1 MQRVPVEATE
11 TAWASVRTPATLRSR
26 MGDSL
31 WEEFLS
37 GAPAVRFSA
46 GRIVFRTGSPPRLAA
61 VRSGMV
67 RVFTY
72 APGGRQVPIRY
83 VRPGDL
89 VGLESLLGENDLLS
103 AEAVTDTVLVMVSI
117 QRLRALAT
125 QHPELSWMI
134 ASQIGTWAVV
144 SIASLV
150 GAGFEQMT
158 VRVAQHLLDLAV
170 RTPDDRTVAYVTHR
184 GLADAVGT
192 VREVITRV
200 LGEFR
205 HQGILE
211 TRPGRVI
218 ILDPGRLS
226 RIAQGE
232 PATAH
237 GIYGPALEAV
247 EAQVETATV
256 IPGRP
261 GARPV
266 VSPGRPMER
275 AAVVAGTGVRLEP

>member
-1 MQRVPVEATE
+1 
-11 TAWASVRTPATLRSR
+11 
-26 MGDSL
+26 MGDCL
-31 WEEFLS
+31 WDEFLA
-37 GAPAVRFSA
+37 GAPVVRLGA
-46 GRIVFRTGSPPRLAA
+46 GKVVFRTGGPPRLAA
-61 VRSGMV
+61 VRTGLV

-89 VGLESLLGENDLLS
+89 VGLESLLGENELLS
-103 AEAVTDTVLVMVSI
+103 AEAVTDTVLAMVSI
-117 QRLRALAT
+117 QRLRTLAT
-125 QHPELSWMI
+125 QHPELSWTI

-170 RTPDDRTVAYVTHR
+170 RTPDGRTVAYITHR
-184 GLADAVGT
+184 ALADAVGT

-205 HQGILE
+205 HQGMLE

-218 ILDPGRLS
+218 LLDPGRLS
-226 RIAQGE
+226 RVAEGE
-232 PATAH
+232 PPAAQEV
-237 GIYGPALEAV
+237 YGP
-247 EAQVETATV
+247 
-256 IPGRP
+256 GRDRDIADLTGVGQSRP
-261 GARPV
+261 IARPV
-266 VSPGRPMER
+266 FPQGRPVER
-275 AAVVAGTGVRLEP
+275 AAVVGGFYVRSER

>member
-1 MQRVPVEATE
+1 
-11 TAWASVRTPATLRSR
+11 
-26 MGDSL
+26 MGDCL
-31 WEEFLS
+31 WDEFLA
-37 GAPAVRFSA
+37 GAPAVRLNA
-46 GRIVFRTGSPPRLAA
+46 GRVVFRTGSPPRLAA

-89 VGLESLLGENDLLS
+89 VGLEALLGENDLLS
-103 AEAVTDTVLVMVSI
+103 AEAVSDTVLVMVSI
-117 QRLRALAT
+117 QRLRALAA

-158 VRVAQHLLDLAV
+158 VRVAQHLMDLAV

-184 GLADAVGT
+184 ALADAVGT

-205 HQGILE
+205 HQGILD

-218 ILDPGRLS
+218 LLDPGRLS
-226 RIAQGE
+226 RVAQGE
-232 PATAH
+232 QATGQDA
-237 GIYGPALEAV
+237 YGPGREAEEMV
-247 EAQVETATV
+247 ADMATI

-261 GARPV
+261 AVRPRFPQGRPVERAAAAAGGGARP
-266 VSPGRPMER
+266 ER
-275 AAVVAGTGVRLEP
+275 